1 MSKQRIFIS
10 GIAGFLG
17 SHLADAFLAD
27 GHEVIGNDNM
37 IGGYLDNVP
46 DGAEFHQV
54 DCNDFDA
61 LKRIMAGS
69 DIVYHCAATAYEGL
83 SVFSPHLITQNIV
96 GASTA
101 MISAAIANS
110 CRRFV
115 MCSSMAR
122 YGTNQVPFREDM
134 VPQPQDP
141 YGIGKLAAEHMLKN
155 LAEVH
160 GMDWVVAVPHNII
173 GPRQK
178 YDDPYR
184 NVASIFIN
192 LMLQGRQ
199 PYVYGD
205 GEQMRCFSFVSDDIA
220 PLKRMAFDD
229 NVVGEVI
236 NIGPDDEFI
245 TINEL
250 AETIA
255 RLLDFDLERK
265 HTRGRPQEVKL
276 ANCSADKARQLL
288 GFDPKVRL
296 EPGLQEMIDYIRA
309 RGTRPFVYHLP
320 LEIESKITPAT
331 WARQLFS
338 DKEKDSVATVA
349 QSVPGYRKREG
360 EEPELEMQVA

>member
-1 MSKQRIFIS
+1 VAKQRIFIS
-10 GIAGFLG
+10 GVAGFLG

-27 GHEVIGNDNM
+27 GHEVVGNDSM

-46 DGAEFHQV
+46 AGVEFHEV
-54 DCNDFDA
+54 DCNDFYT
-61 LKRIMAGS
+61 LKRIMAGA

-101 MISAAIANS
+101 MVSAAVAVGAK
-110 CRRFV
+110 RFV

-122 YGTNQVPFREDM
+122 YGTNPVPFTEDM
-134 VPQPQDP
+134 TPKPQDP
-141 YGIGKLAAEHMLKN
+141 YGIGKHAAELMLQN

-160 GMDWVVAVPHNII
+160 GMEWVVAVPHNII

-192 LMLQGRQ
+192 MMLQGHQ

-205 GEQMRCFSFVSDDIA
+205 GTQMRCFSFVSDDIE
-220 PLKRMAFDD
+220 PLKKMAFAPE
-229 NVVGEVI
+229 VVGQVI

-250 AETIA
+250 AVTVA
-255 RLLDFDLERK
+255 RLLDFKLDARY
-265 HTRGRPQEVKL
+265 TRGRPQEVTL
-276 ANCSADKARQLL
+276 ANCSADKARRLL
-288 GFDPKVRL
+288 GFEAKVKL
-296 EPGLQEMIDYIRA
+296 EQGLQEMIDWIKA
-309 RGTRPFVYHLP
+309 RGPRPFHYHLD
-320 LEIESKITPAT
+320 LEIVTERTPDT
-331 WARQLFS
+331 WAKRLFQPAVE
-338 DKEKDSVATVA
+338 DKKVRELVAA
-349 QSVPGYRKREG
+349 
-360 EEPELEMQVA
+360 